1 MKKFLRDLVFI
12 ALLIALGYLGWRT
25 VELSRQASDLR
36 DTVAQL
42 EKERREAEQQQQSP
56 AAAEIKPEASAAIRS
71 QIEQSTSD
79 LRGLA
84 FKSPVNY
91 KMIDRVELR
100 GFLIKRLKE
109 QYTDQEMRDY
119 GRSLAAFGLIPDG
132 MDLMATVVGMYD
144 EQVGAFYVPE
154 ERSLYTFKDL
164 SWSGGLDK
172 MLLSH
177 ELTHVLQDQNFD
189 LTTFAMRV
197 KNDDDLALA
206 TTALIEGDAT
216 LLMTRFYAENVDPT
230 HMLSDLTAMLG
241 QNTAKLAQAP
251 PYLRELLLFPYQ
263 QGQQFASALFSAGGT
278 DALNDA
284 FRHPPTTTQQI
295 LHPDKFL
302 HDRHDPQ
309 PVPVPSIDSPDWRL
323 IGNNVLGEFGIRSV
337 LEQPL
342 GLFEAQQIAQ
352 GWVADH
358 YHVYE
363 HGPGGPTGLMWTT
376 VWDSEP
382 DAAAFQD
389 GYRNA
394 TRKAGVTVK
403 LHQDGKQV
411 SIQQSADPAFFP
423 LAEAALAH

>member
-1 MKKFLRDLVFI
+1 MKKFLRDLVFV
-12 ALLIALGYLGWRT
+12 ALLVALGYLGWRT
-25 VELSRQASDLR
+25 LELSRQTRDLR

-42 EKERREAEQQQQSP
+42 EKERREAEQQHSG
-56 AAAEIKPEASAAIRS
+56 AVADVKPENSVRVRS
-71 QIEQSTSD
+71 EIEQNTSE
-79 LRGLA
+79 LRGLP

-109 QYTDQEMRDY
+109 QYTDQQMRDY
-119 GRSLAAFGLIPDG
+119 SRSLAAFGLVPDG
-132 MDLMATVVGMYD
+132 MDLMSTVVGMYD

-177 ELTHVLQDQNFD
+177 ELTHVLQDQNYD
-189 LTTFAMRV
+189 LTTFALRV
-197 KNDDDLALA
+197 KNNDDLALA

-216 LLMTRFYAENVDPT
+216 LLMTRFYAENVDPA

-284 FRHPPTTTQQI
+284 FRHPPMTSQQI
-295 LHPDKFL
+295 LHPDRFL
-302 HDRHDPQ
+302 RDRRDPQ
-309 PVPVPSIDSPDWRL
+309 PVPVPPINDPDWRL
-323 IGNNVLGEFGIRSV
+323 IGNNVLGEFGVRSV

-352 GWVADH
+352 GWAADR
-358 YHVYE
+358 YNVYE
-363 HGPGGPTGLMWTT
+363 HGPGGPTGFIWITD
-376 VWDSEP
+376 WDSEP

-389 GYRNA
+389 AYRNA
-394 TRKAGVTVK
+394 TRKPGVTVK
-403 LHQDGKQV
+403 VHQDGKRV
-411 SIQQSADPAFFP
+411 SIQQAADPAFFT